1 MEQKTITQKIFLDD
15 VYKKEHSSVIKDV
28 FFEDG
33 YPVLILGSTIF
44 FPGGGGQSCDLGE
57 IENVPLRDVF
67 EKDNEIFHV
76 LEKTETPFSRG
87 QSILCRLDWARRFDN
102 MQRHCGEHILS
113 GVFSREYGG
122 VNRGFHMGSDYM
134 TIDISLEEKDNGKE
148 SDDEI
153 KDPNSS
159 MKTDGINWEIAM
171 RAQDLA
177 NEIIWQNK
185 DISIHLFA
193 DPENANSLP
202 LRKPA
207 DFDEDVSV
215 VLIGEKDDPS
225 DCVACCGTHPH
236 SSSEVGLIKIYK
248 VEKYKGMFRIY
259 FDAGARAMADY
270 NKKHNIVNDLC
281 IRHSAGTEDL
291 MEKIS
296 ASDTRVRL
304 IRDELNTLRHS
315 VITSRIEETGNI
327 LDRLAKGE
335 DPLCKG
341 PFSLK
346 GDILV
351 CRWNDMKTDDL
362 LNIGRP
368 LSEKIKKLLIIV
380 SKKDNTLLFFSDGNV
395 DCSKLVRENAGIYN
409 GKGGG
414 NATSSRAIFPKEDD
428 IDLFIDLAEKHLR

>member
-1 MEQKTITQKIFLDD
+1 MEEKSNTQKIFLDD

-33 YPVLILGSTIF
+33 YPVLVLESTIF

-57 IENVPLRDVF
+57 IDNVTVRNVF
-67 EKDNEIFHV
+67 EKDDEIFHV
-76 LEKTETPFSRG
+76 LEKTETVFSRG

-134 TIDISLEEKDNGKE
+134 TVDISLEEKDNDNENKG
-148 SDDEI
+148 
-153 KDPNSS
+153 PGSS
-159 MKTDGINWEIAM
+159 MKIDEITWKTAM

-185 DISIHLFA
+185 DISVHRFA
-193 DPENANSLP
+193 DPENAGSLP

-207 DFDEDVSV
+207 DFDEDISV
-215 VLIGEKDDPS
+215 VLIGEKDHPS

-270 NKKHNIVNDLC
+270 NKKHNIVNDFC
-281 IRHSAGTEDL
+281 IRYSAGTEDL
-291 MEKIS
+291 MDKIS

-304 IRDELNTLRHS
+304 MRDELNTLRHS

-327 LDRLAKGE
+327 LDRLTRGE
-335 DPLCKG
+335 DPLCKD
-341 PFSLK
+341 PFSVR

-368 LSEKIKKLLIIV
+368 LSDRIKKLLIIV
-380 SKKDNTLLFFSDGNV
+380 SKKDNTLLFFSGGSV

-414 NATSSRAIFPKEDD
+414 NATSSRAIFPKEEDM
-428 IDLFIDLAEKHLR
+428 DLFIDLAEKHLR